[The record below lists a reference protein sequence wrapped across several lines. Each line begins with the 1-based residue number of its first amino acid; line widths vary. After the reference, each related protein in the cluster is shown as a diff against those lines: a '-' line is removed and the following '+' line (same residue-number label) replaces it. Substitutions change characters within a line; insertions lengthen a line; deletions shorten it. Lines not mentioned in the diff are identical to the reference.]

1 MKRLKSYRNWSIR
14 AKLLFFTAIFVLVSV
29 FVVSVLSYLK
39 YTNDFQRQAANQV
52 QQTIEQVSMNVST
65 YLDELFRLSLSPY
78 RNNEVMESLEHQHPL
93 DSLEQLYKRRLLENY
108 LDEIMIYPRKD
119 ILRVFILAD
128 DIYFSGRF
136 PLSIDTSVP
145 FQDYPW
151 FQKALTTKDPIFV
164 PAQQQHMVKNDKA
177 EVFSI
182 VKQLRS
188 IDHTNKILGAIKVDA
203 NYEGI
208 RNISEKV
215 NVGQKGS
222 FFIMDRQ
229 RNIVYANERNR
240 ELLDEYRHLPVKEQ
254 PFVTTDRNRRQILVN
269 SADIPK
275 VEWTIVAVNSLDELN
290 RHSVQTRNTAF
301 LFAVLCSLLSIL
313 LLAFFVRRF
322 LHPLLQIVRL
332 MKRVEQGQLD
342 VRYPDPGPDE
352 IGYLGTSFNALI
364 DKVNDMLR
372 TNTELVKEVY
382 EAKLLQQEAQ
392 INALQSQIRPH
403 FIFNTLNM
411 ISLLM
416 QSDQE
421 EKALKHIHQL
431 SFMLRSMTTWDKE
444 VTIKREIELLRA
456 YLDIQCSRFEDRLAY
471 RIAIDDRL
479 LQALIPPFIFQP
491 IVENAVVYGCEAK
504 RGQTTIRVDAR
515 QTEEQIVFLV
525 EDDGKGMSEEQ
536 LRSLQKKLQGG
547 LPSPEERL
555 PDTPMKPGNGA
566 GIGLVNIDKRIKMKY
581 GPAYGLEVN
590 STPGQGT
597 LVKIKFPATIAK
609 KDGPHV

>member
-39 YTNDFQRQAANQV
+39 YTNDFQRQAANQM
-52 QQTIEQVSMNVST
+52 QQTIEQVSMNVSA

-78 RNNEVMESLEHQHPL
+78 RNNEVMESLEHQYPL

-145 FQDYPW
+145 FQEYPW

-222 FFIMDRQ
+222 FFIMDQ
-229 RNIVYANERNR
+229 HRNIVYANERNR

-254 PFVTTDRNRRQILVN
+254 PFVTTDRNHRQILVN
-269 SADIPK
+269 SAEIPK
-275 VEWTIVAVNSLDELN
+275 VDWTIVAVNSLDELN

-416 QSDQE
+416 QSDQQ

-471 RIAIDDRL
+471 RISIDDRL

-491 IVENAVVYGCEAK
+491 IVENAVVHGCEAK
-504 RGQTTIRVDAR
+504 RGKTTIRVDAL
-515 QTEEQIVFLV
+515 QTEEQIAFLV

-536 LRSLQKKLQGG
+536 LRSLQNKLQGG

-555 PDTPMKPGNGA
+555 PDTPIKPGNGA